1 MPKIVLIRHAHST
14 ANAAGVLSGQLPDVH
29 LSKSGKE
36 QAERLAER
44 LGKLTISQVQVS
56 PMDRC
61 SETLVPWLAKY
72 GKNVNVIMEP
82 NLVEVDYGK
91 WTGKKLSVL
100 ALKKE
105 WRVVQ
110 NTPSAMIFPEGESL
124 ANAQERAKRA
134 LMKSI
139 KRAGNGT
146 ALLVS
151 HGDVI
156 KSIVAAVLG
165 THLDNFQKIVIDP
178 ASITVLD
185 FDGNDFRVLTLNNTS
200 TPIAEYAKVEAMAR
214 RRKALLG
221 GGSGRKIR

>member
-1 MPKIVLIRHAHST
+1 VPKIVLIRHAHST

-91 WTGKKLSVL
+91 WSGKKLATLSR
-100 ALKKE
+100 LKL
-105 WRVVQ
+105 WRKVQ
-110 NTPSAMIFPEGESL
+110 GQPSAVTFPDGESL
-124 ANAQERAKRA
+124 AQMQVRAMRPIHKFFA
-134 LMKSI
+134 SDLEMTI
-139 KRAGNGT
+139 M
-146 ALLVS
+146 VS

-156 KSIVAAVLG
+156 KAIVASSLG
-165 THLDNFQKIVIDP
+165 MHLDDFQRIVIDP
-178 ASITVLD
+178 ASITILESN
-185 FDGNDFRVLTLNNTS
+185 GGAIRLTRLNDSDSSANELLQSKNKRGH
-200 TPIAEYAKVEAMAR
+200 
-214 RRKALLG
+214 LLG
-221 GGSGRKIR
+221 GGKGLTK